1 MKLRLLVFSL
11 LLSTFVTAQS
21 DPTLK
26 QAEEFMR
33 QAEARL
39 NELSIKV
46 NRASW
51 IEDNFITDDTQAMSA
66 DAQDEATAVT
76 TELVEEARRFDKL
89 QMPPDLARKFKLLRL
104 SLTAP
109 APKDAALR
117 KEMTRIG
124 ASLEGDYGKGKY
136 CRRPDD
142 CLDITAI
149 ERIMGSSRDPKELED
164 VWQGWHKV
172 GAPMRERYARFV
184 ALSNQGA
191 REIGF
196 KDTGAMWRSNYDM
209 PPDEF
214 SAQIERLW
222 QQVRPLYISLYTFVR
237 ARLSQHYG
245 RSLVPTDGPM
255 PADLLGNPWAQEWGN
270 IYPL

>member
-109 APKDAALR
+109 APKDPALQGDDAHRRIARRRLR
-117 KEMTRIG
+117 KG
-124 ASLEGDYGKGKY
+124 
-136 CRRPDD
+136 
-142 CLDITAI
+142 
-149 ERIMGSSRDPKELED
+149 
-164 VWQGWHKV
+164 
-172 GAPMRERYARFV
+172 
-184 ALSNQGA
+184 
-191 REIGF
+191 
-196 KDTGAMWRSNYDM
+196 
-209 PPDEF
+209 
-214 SAQIERLW
+214 
-222 QQVRPLYISLYTFVR
+222 
-237 ARLSQHYG
+237 
-245 RSLVPTDGPM
+245 
-255 PADLLGNPWAQEWGN
+255 
-270 IYPL
+270 